1 MGLTPKRLTP
11 AAEQAVSMA
20 GAVCN
25 SFQEAAGRVLGTLAG
40 LHLSESATQR
50 TAEAAGARV
59 GQVFGPGRTL
69 GFPQPWPWHRD
80 AERTALPELATR
92 KPR

>member
-1 MGLTPKRLTP
+1 VGLTPKRLTP

-25 SFQEAAGRVLGTLAG
+25 SFQ
-40 LHLSESATQR
+40 
-50 TAEAAGARV
+50 EAAGARV